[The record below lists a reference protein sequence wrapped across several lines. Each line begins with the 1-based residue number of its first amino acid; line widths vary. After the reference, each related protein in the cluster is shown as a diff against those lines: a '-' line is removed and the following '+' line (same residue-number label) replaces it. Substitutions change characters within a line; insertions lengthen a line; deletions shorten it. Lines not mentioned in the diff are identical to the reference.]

1 MKKEGWRRDNW
12 KKEGWGGRTA
22 KPRGE
27 TVRHGGVEK
36 GDRESRRGGG
46 GETGQ

>member
-12 KKEGWGGRTA
+12 KKEGWGGRTT

-36 GDRESRRGGG
+36 GDRESGRGGG